1 MIAHNLFI
9 WKKHILFTQNTWK
22 CTKIA
27 HVKILKH
34 IQMYDMSTYN
44 IERGHVP
51 HVEQQLL
58 EAIVRHAQML

>member
-1 MIAHNLFI
+1 
-9 WKKHILFTQNTWK
+9 
-22 CTKIA
+22 
-27 HVKILKH
+27 VKILKH